1 MSQNQARSMEEG
13 ILLRTLCLSAIALG
27 WGGKSRRATAVLF
40 ADLAAETADEF
51 VFRFNRRKSAS
62 RGKLFFRLAQQ
73 AVQVAPAPYA
83 TLITPQHVGKRK

>member
-1 MSQNQARSMEEG
+1 MGTHQG
-13 ILLRTLCLSAIALG
+13 
-27 WGGKSRRATAVLF
+27 AVSHDHL
-40 ADLAAETADEF
+40 DDYLNEF

-83 TLITPQHVGKRK
+83 TLITPQHVEGGGVKSIALSLVEGTG